1 MKIVNV
7 INWALKRVGLAI
19 IPVDHCEEVVVI
31 EEKPLKE
38 RLDESKPKTLKHD
51 DKLLAISNFKS
62 QLWAEAA
69 VSVTP
74 VNRIPSKLVI
84 TPSDSFDNI
93 MEDISVAGSVSSQI
107 IDAESLTDT
116 IETLNIEYEDSEII
130 ESEALEGTY
139 CQAVTVIK
147 MDDPKNCKAQTC
159 AVPTDNGG
167 NPEDTKDTLIKPHE
181 IQDVKKAIAEEVEI
195 VGERAVFQGKDN
207 ALKFAANAN
216 DETVSSEAEEGAN
229 RKMVDDKCSLEEKE
243 GSIEAAAAQE
253 ERFEAETL
261 LIQLAQEVETHRTT
275 KEEGDKAS
283 TDEIEERSDH
293 VNGEMTNHTEPKRSF
308 CFASL
313 EEAKQMQKPLHPVN
327 IELPVSTCAAAT
339 GKLEFVPTEA
349 AAVNIQTKTEKENQ
363 SQSTE
368 TKGKNNIKGSGGKRG
383 RSGRGS
389 GRKKR
394 GMF

>member
-1 MKIVNV
+1 MRIINV

-31 EEKPLKE
+31 EEKPLKK
-38 RLDESKPKTLKHD
+38 RLDESKPTTMKHE
-51 DKLLAISNFKS
+51 DKLLAIANFKS

-107 IDAESLTDT
+107 NDAESLTDT
-116 IETLNIEYEDSEII
+116 IETLNTEYEDSEII
-130 ESEALEGTY
+130 ESEALEAEGTY
-139 CQAVTVIK
+139 SQAVIK
-147 MDDPKNCKAQTC
+147 MDDPRNCKAQTFSF
-159 AVPTDNGG
+159 PTDE

-181 IQDVKKAIAEEVEI
+181 IQDVETAVAEEAGSKI
-195 VGERAVFQGKDN
+195 ERKRGFQGKN
-207 ALKFAANAN
+207 NGLEYAANAK
-216 DETVSSEAEEGAN
+216 EEMVSSEAEEEAN
-229 RKMVDDKCSLEEKE
+229 RKMVDDKCPWEEKE
-243 GSIEAAAAQE
+243 GSVEVLAAQE

-261 LIQLAQEVETHRTT
+261 LIRLAQEAETDQTT
-275 KEEGDKAS
+275 KEEEDKAS
-283 TDEIEERSDH
+283 TNTEKIEERSDH
-293 VNGEMTNHTEPKRSF
+293 VHGEMTNNTEPKRTF

-313 EEAKQMQKPLHPVN
+313 EETKQMQKPLHPVN
-327 IELPVSTCAAAT
+327 IKLPVSSASFPAAT
-339 GKLEFVPTEA
+339 GKLECGPTEA
-349 AAVNIQTKTEKENQ
+349 AAVNIQTEKENQ

-368 TKGKNNIKGSGGKRG
+368 TKGKNKGSGGKRG

-394 GMF
+394 GIF